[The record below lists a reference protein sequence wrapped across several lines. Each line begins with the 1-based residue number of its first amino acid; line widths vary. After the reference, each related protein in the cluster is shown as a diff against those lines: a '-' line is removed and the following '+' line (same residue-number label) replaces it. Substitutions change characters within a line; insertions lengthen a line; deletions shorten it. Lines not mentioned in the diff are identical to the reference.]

1 MLSRICNYIY
11 EIIKYPNEPFNHFIK
26 QDTADVYGA
35 YFIHL
40 PMMFYSLASVWFLMR
55 WLAFYYS
62 TPECM
67 NYNHRKAQKG
77 SLMVKV
83 IFAVVSVITAVG
95 YILSL
100 VLGYHKGILKLYI
113 WSVFFITSVGLQI
126 TLRMYLSQVKTYKY
140 YREENRKLT
149 IVAWLISSLLFLRGV
164 DILIV
169 FIAHNFVSEGT
180 EGERRFFLFF
190 DIFKLV
196 FYFLETGPAMVVL
209 YTQWRSYREITSLI
223 KEQAGLKRLIRD
235 ESSFVSGYNYSRI
248 LAHQQSQVTE
258 QPSVVVDQD
267 KSSPNLKLSNSTS
280 ASEAFYG
287 KSLVFLQS

>member
-1 MLSRICNYIY
+1 
-11 EIIKYPNEPFNHFIK
+11 
-26 QDTADVYGA
+26 
-35 YFIHL
+35 
-40 PMMFYSLASVWFLMR
+40 
-55 WLAFYYS
+55 
-62 TPECM
+62 
-67 NYNHRKAQKG
+67 
-77 SLMVKV
+77 MVKV
-83 IFAVVSVITAVG
+83 IFAVVSIITAVG

-113 WSVFFITSVGLQI
+113 CSVFFITSVGLQI

-169 FIAHNFVSEGT
+169 YIAHNFVSEGT

-235 ESSFVSGYNYSRI
+235 ESSLVSGYNYSRI
-248 LAHQQSQVTE
+248 LAHQQSQITE
-258 QPSVVVDQD
+258 QPSVVVDQE

-287 KSLVFLQS
+287 KTFILLGLNF